1 MQWLN
6 VAGNACWLWNECLF
20 LMLHSMF
27 RQTET
32 GSPLHFSIC
41 DMDNFRK
48 IGYEKGSFGHVYGH
62 VCFCG
67 IFCPV

>member
-48 IGYEKGSFGHVYGH
+48 IGL
-62 VCFCG
+62 
-67 IFCPV
+67 